1 MDFAKRYYEFLEQT
15 LRNVYQSNKEHIQEA
30 ADLLYQTQC
39 NNHTIYTFG
48 TGHSHM
54 IGQDLY
60 ARAGGYAKI
69 YPIDEIELSL
79 ATHPTKS
86 TQIERMAEYANVLE
100 HLYDVR
106 YGDVVIVT
114 SNSGR
119 NALVI
124 EYVLRLRKK
133 GVKIIAITSL
143 KHSQNT
149 ESRHKSKK
157 RLFELADIVLD
168 NQAPLGDAGVAIDE
182 NITMGPVSTI
192 TGCFLSQCMI
202 GSMVEKLKENGMAAP
217 VFRSSNTDGADAY
230 NQALFDT
237 YILKKGNEYESLNE
251 SQF

>member
-1 MDFAKRYYEFLEQT
+1 MDFAKRYYEFVIQA
-15 LRNVYQSNKEHIQEA
+15 LRNVYTCNQENIQRA
-30 ADLLYQTQC
+30 ANLLYNTQC
-39 NNHTIYTFG
+39 NDHTIYTFG

-86 TQIERMAEYANVLE
+86 TQIERMSEYADVLE
-100 HLYDVR
+100 HLYNTQPE
-106 YGDVVIVT
+106 DVVIIT

-124 EYVLRLRKK
+124 EYALRLQKK

-143 KHSQNT
+143 AHSQKT
-149 ESRHKSKK
+149 TSRHKSKM
-157 RLFELADIVLD
+157 RLYELADIVLD
-168 NQAPLGDAGVAIDE
+168 NQAPIGDAGIAIDDV
-182 NITMGPVSTI
+182 TAMGPISTI
-192 TGCFLSQCMI
+192 TGCFLAQCII
-202 GSMVEKLKENGMAAP
+202 GRMVEKLKENGMDPP
-217 VFRSSNTDGADAY
+217 VFLSSNTDGADAY

-237 YILKKGNEYESLNE
+237 YILKKGD
-251 SQF
+251 

>member
-1 MDFAKRYYEFLEQT
+1 
-15 LRNVYQSNKEHIQEA
+15 
-30 ADLLYQTQC
+30 
-39 NNHTIYTFG
+39 
-48 TGHSHM
+48 M

-86 TQIERMAEYANVLE
+86 TQIERMAAYANVLE

-202 GSMVEKLKENGMAAP
+202 GSMVEKLKENGMDAP

-251 SQF
+251 SQL